1 MKKCLNLALSL
12 ALLASAASAKVSS
25 VRKVSVLSAAEGTE
39 LEIATDDPI
48 TPNVQMVTG
57 PDRLVID
64 LPNSTPA
71 ATLRN
76 VPGTHGEVTGI
87 RVGLFSSNPPVTR
100 VVVDL
105 RMPQTYQV
113 FPSHRSVIVK
123 LLPPQTEF
131 EVVQAPPP
139 PVPQGP
145 KVRVSFRNGQ
155 LTIFTEKATLAEVLN
170 EVHKQTGAD
179 IAIPSGAEQDQVVAN
194 YGPGPA
200 EQVIGA
206 LLNGSRFNFVT
217 VGDPVHPERLASV
230 VLMPRTG
237 GVTSNQVPTPYW
249 QQQQAQQ
256 RAAQQQ
262 AQGQPVPPQPP
273 AAPAEPVEGDT
284 EQPQ

>member
-1 MKKCLNLALSL
+1 MKVFRVALIVG
-12 ALLASAASAKVSS
+12 LLASAAVAKVSS
-25 VRKVSVLSAAEGTE
+25 IRKVSVLSGAEGTE
-39 LEIATDDPI
+39 LEVSTDDPV
-48 TPNVQMVTG
+48 TPNIQSVTG

-64 LPNSTPA
+64 FPNSTPA

-76 VPGTHGEVTGI
+76 VSGAYGEVTGI
-87 RVGLFSSNPPVTR
+87 RVGLFTANPPVTR

-105 RMPQTYQV
+105 RMPQTYQI
-113 FPSHRSVIVK
+113 FPSHRSVIIK
-123 LLPPQTEF
+123 LGPPQTQF
-131 EVVQAPPP
+131 EVVDAAPQA
-139 PVPQGP
+139 VPQGP
-145 KVRVSFRNGQ
+145 KVRVTFRNGQ
-155 LTIFTEKATLAEVLN
+155 LTIWAEKANLAEVLN

-200 EQVIGA
+200 EQVMGA

-217 VGDPVHPERLASV
+217 IGDSAHPGRLASV

-237 GVTSNQVPTPYW
+237 GVPQSGVPNPYL
-249 QQQQAQQ
+249 QQQEAQQ

-262 AQGQPVPPQPP
+262 AQGQPVPPPPPPP
-273 AAPAEPVEGDT
+273 AQPVEADT